1 MSLLYA
7 KIRLSEWGRWSRDK
21 SLGYPRVSAG
31 FSNAGRG
38 QEVLAQW
45 PPHIEIVDV
54 IVRQMEVDP
63 RRILIVAYTQY
74 GTGREKAMRLC
85 RPYSTYCR
93 ILKDGQEHVGIE
105 LEYAETYGGNC
116 RVGQNVAYGS

>member
-1 MSLLYA
+1 MSLMYA

-21 SLGYPRVSAG
+21 SLGYPSVSAG

-45 PPHIEIVDV
+45 PLHVELVDV
-54 IVRQMEVDP
+54 IVRQMEVVP

-74 GTGREKAMRLC
+74 GTGREKAMRLGY
-85 RPYSTYCR
+85 PYSTYCR
-93 ILKDGQEHVGIE
+93 SLKEGQEHVGIE
-105 LEYAETYGGNC
+105 LDYAETYGGHC
-116 RVGQNVAYGS
+116 SVGQAMAHSG